1 MANVRL
7 RRVSNACS
15 NDVWH
20 VVEGGALIATVL
32 PWPTSKGKRYVLVDH
47 DNKPRGRFKTPMLA
61 KDHAKLL
68 HKAGGL
74 PDPT

>member
-20 VVEGGALIATVL
+20 VVEGGALIATIL
-32 PWPTSKGKRYVLVDH
+32 PWPTSRGKKYVLVD
-47 DNKPRGRFKTPMLA
+47 DNNQAMGTYASPMEAKNAAKKYLRG
-61 KDHAKLL
+61 
-68 HKAGGL
+68 
-74 PDPT
+74 